1 MKDANGILDLNYDG
15 NFNQTSAVASARANL
30 HLGWQREFG
39 KKLRLGATLN
49 LTQILAHAELQF
61 DSLGLRST
69 DMGNVS
75 YLVPGIHPMIKVAPF
90 GTAIHTE
97 DFARYA
103 AETEADQAIVDGAK
117 AMALTVVDCWADPS
131 VLDAARAEFAA
142 VHG

>member
-1 MKDANGILDLNYDG
+1 
-15 NFNQTSAVASARANL
+15 
-30 HLGWQREFG
+30 
-39 KKLRLGATLN
+39 
-49 LTQILAHAELQF
+49 
-61 DSLGLRST
+61 
-69 DMGNVS
+69 
-75 YLVPGIHPMIKVAPF
+75 MIKVAPF

-103 AETEADQAIVDGAK
+103 AGAEADQAIVDGAK